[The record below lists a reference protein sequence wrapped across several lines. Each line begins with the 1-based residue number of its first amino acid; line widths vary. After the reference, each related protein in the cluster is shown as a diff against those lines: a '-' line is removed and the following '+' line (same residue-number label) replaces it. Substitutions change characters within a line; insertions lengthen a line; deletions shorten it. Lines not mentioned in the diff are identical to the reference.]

1 MITHVVNETDKA
13 HPTRELHARKG
24 IGIAAHVIQG
34 NGLEVRRIHV
44 QQPSL
49 IIVEKGSKSVRADL
63 GTGVQ
68 AQAGQALLLRG
79 NQTLDFTNLLEAG
92 MTYEARWLVFD
103 AALLEDS
110 YYRCQTETLE
120 ASKLSQAPVRLIPEV
135 RNSLRSAYGHA
146 WHALPGGNGIPD
158 AVARQR
164 VLEVLHWLLEDGMA
178 LRNTTLT
185 ENVSRKVRDLI
196 TQSLDYAWTAE
207 GIAREL
213 ALSEATL
220 RRRLVAEGNTLTDLL
235 VDTRMA
241 TALTL
246 LQATTQPVS
255 AIALTV
261 GYESSSRFAIR
272 FRQRF
277 GFAPTSVRGHQRALS
292 IQLLISTLVA
302 HLKKS

>member
-1 MITHVVNETDKA
+1 MTSHIVDEQNKA
-13 HPTRELHARKG
+13 LTTREIHARKG

-44 QQPSL
+44 QHPSL

-63 GTGVQ
+63 GDCVQ
-68 AQAGQALLLRG
+68 AKAGQAILLGG
-79 NQTLDFTNLLEAG
+79 NQILDFTNLLEAG

-103 AALLEDS
+103 VTLLEDS
-110 YYRCQTETLE
+110 YYRCQAEALE
-120 ASKLSQAPVRLIPEV
+120 ASKQSQAPVRLIPEV
-135 RNSLRSAYGHA
+135 RDSLRSAFGCA
-146 WHALPGGNGIPD
+146 WHALVSGNGIPD

-164 VLEVLHWLLEDGMA
+164 ALEVLHWLMEEGIA
-178 LRNTTLT
+178 LRNPKLI

-207 GIAREL
+207 RIAREL

-220 RRRLVAEGNTLTDLL
+220 RRRLAAEGNTLTDLL
-235 VDTRMA
+235 VDVRMA

-255 AIALTV
+255 AIALAL
-261 GYESSSRFAIR
+261 GYESPSRFAIR

-277 GFAPTSVRGHQRALS
+277 GFAPTTVRGHQRAC
-292 IQLLISTLVA
+292 
-302 HLKKS
+302 

>member
-13 HPTRELHARKG
+13 PPTRELHARKG

-34 NGLEVRRIHV
+34 NSLEVRRIHV

-49 IIVEKGSKSVRADL
+49 IIVQKGSKSVRADL

-68 AQAGQALLLRG
+68 AQAGQALLLGG

-110 YYRCQTETLE
+110 YYRCQTEALE

-178 LRNTTLT
+178 LRNPTLT

-220 RRRLVAEGNTLTDLL
+220 RRRLAAEGNTLTDLL

-255 AIALTV
+255 AIALSV

-277 GFAPTSVRGHQRALS
+277 GFAPTSVRGHQRAG
-292 IQLLISTLVA
+292 
-302 HLKKS
+302 

>member
-277 GFAPTSVRGHQRALS
+277 GFAPTSVRGHQRAG
-292 IQLLISTLVA
+292 
-302 HLKKS
+302 